1 MSKVDKDTIIR
12 EAEAVVREKGARRLS
27 LDAVAAHCG
36 LSKGG
41 LLHHFP
47 SKQALLQAML
57 ESAIAREE
65 ALVADYAARDGGGVL
80 ASRIHSVLA
89 MMQDEKQLP
98 RALLAAVAEDPAL
111 LEPIRAKEERIR
123 SLLFE
128 HYRDPELAILLIFAA
143 RGLFLGCQ
151 LGLLDPGD
159 PLFEKVRERLLTL
172 AAGLE

>member
-1 MSKVDKDTIIR
+1 
-12 EAEAVVREKGARRLS
+12 
-27 LDAVAAHCG
+27 
-36 LSKGG
+36 
-41 LLHHFP
+41 
-47 SKQALLQAML
+47 
-57 ESAIAREE
+57 
-65 ALVADYAARDGGGVL
+65 
-80 ASRIHSVLA
+80 
-89 MMQDEKQLP
+89 MMQDEKDLP

-159 PLFEKVRERLLTL
+159 PVFEKVRERLLTL